1 MNLIIRNA
9 KIIDSKS
16 PFHNKTVDILIV
28 DGLIKKIGTSLPSL
42 EHTDEIQLDNLH
54 VSQGWFDSSFRWE
67 NPVLKIES
75 CKRTSGCCKSGFT
88 AIALQLIHSQ

>member
-54 VSQGWFDSSFRWE
+54 VSQGWFDSSVSLE
-67 NPVLKIES
+67 EGLKIENY
-75 CKRTSGCCKSGFT
+75 CKRTSGCCQSGLRNR
-88 AIALQLIHSQ
+88 IA

>member
-1 MNLIIRNA
+1 MKWQLYGLSSNNEDSIIKINMNLIIRNA

-42 EHTDEIQLDNLH
+42 EHTDEIQLIIYTYHKL
-54 VSQGWFDSSFRWE
+54 V
-67 NPVLKIES
+67 
-75 CKRTSGCCKSGFT
+75 
-88 AIALQLIHSQ
+88 

>member
-1 MNLIIRNA
+1 MNLIIRN

-42 EHTDEIQLDNLH
+42 EHTDEIQLDNLRITRL
-54 VSQGWFDSSFRWE
+54 V
-67 NPVLKIES
+67 
-75 CKRTSGCCKSGFT
+75 
-88 AIALQLIHSQ
+88 